1 MKRSLLIFL
10 LLNFAIISVFAD
22 KSRFFDNGKV
32 IDTMFVDSENGLRV
46 RDKPWLKSKRLCVLP
61 YRFPVKI
68 VAIGKEEKIDNI
80 TAPWIEILIPRYEWK
95 NEEPEYGWVFGGY
108 LIENQPEFKKPGTK
122 EELKLYLTSFFNWKE
137 LSEWELEHF
146 GSEMSVGYSKNDYY
160 EYFYDKTYFDGK
172 YKTVDSNTI
181 EFELLEHEWEPDYED
196 PNYVSTPRIKKEK
209 RKILEISENM
219 YIYVSFDYKNNEY
232 SEEKIMCTGWTFQA
246 NRINMDSPS
255 LYLNDHSGLDRYTK
269 IDTLL
274 YGKDVVELY
283 GSESKLN
290 HEYLNNAIYSHEVP
304 FEKAVNDFIKSGVSA
319 KGTKFE
325 QQYHEYWNPIMEE
338 HQKKADTM

>member
-10 LLNFAIISVFAD
+10 LLSFAIISVFAD

-32 IDTMFVDSENGLRV
+32 IDTMFINSEDGLRV
-46 RDKPWLKSKRLCVLP
+46 RDKPSLNSKRLCALP
-61 YRFPVKI
+61 YRFPVKV

-95 NEEPEYGWVFGGY
+95 NEEPEYGWV
-108 LIENQPEFKKPGTK
+108 
-122 EELKLYLTSFFNWKE
+122 FNWKE

-232 SEEKIMCTGWTFQA
+232 SEEKIMCMGWTFQA

-255 LYLNDHSGLDRYTK
+255 LYLNDHSGLNRYTK
-269 IDTLL
+269 IDTLS
-274 YGKDVVELY
+274 YGKEVDELY

-290 HEYLNNAIYSHEVP
+290 HEYLNRALYSHKVP